1 MNSAQRVSAGEP
13 APNLSQVPVL
23 LEGGS
28 AEKRK
33 ALEQFVREPPEIN
46 LSKPYFFFF
55 ALVPLAFLAGFL
67 VPHGLRVP
75 QPFPA
80 NLLTSRRG
88 KVG

>member
-1 MNSAQRVSAGEP
+1 MALVDGA
-13 APNLSQVPVL
+13 L
-23 LEGGS
+23 

-33 ALEQFVREPPEIN
+33 ALEHLVREPPEIN
-46 LSKPYFFFF
+46 LSEPYFFFL

-67 VPHGLRVP
+67 VPHGLRLP

-80 NLLTSRRG
+80 NLLTSHRG

>member
-1 MNSAQRVSAGEP
+1 MNSAQRISAGEP
-13 APNLSQVPVL
+13 APNLSQVLVL

-33 ALEQFVREPPEIN
+33 ALEQFVRELPEIN
-46 LSKPYFFFF
+46 LSKPYFFFD
-55 ALVPLAFLAGFL
+55 LVPLAFLAGFL

-80 NLLTSRRG
+80 NSLTSHRG

>member
-1 MNSAQRVSAGEP
+1 MPLGS
-13 APNLSQVPVL
+13 L
-23 LEGGS
+23 LEI
-28 AEKRK
+28 RF
-33 ALEQFVREPPEIN
+33 QTV
-46 LSKPYFFFF
+46 YFFFF

-80 NLLTSRRG
+80 NLLTSLRG